1 MERINLD
8 GLEEAI
14 KTAGDLLGQVK
25 QAGGLLNA
33 TFDRAAEQAESPETV
48 HLLQSKIN
56 RLVNKAMQGHDVTN
70 DINNI
75 RNEFKNIK

>member
-14 KTAGDLLGQVK
+14 KTAGDLLKEVK
-25 QAGGLLNA
+25 QAGGLLNS

-48 HLLQSKIN
+48 ELLQSKVN

-70 DINNI
+70 DINKI
-75 RNEFKNIK
+75 KDEFKNIK

>member
-33 TFDRAAEQAESPETV
+33 TFDLSAEQAESPETG
-48 HLLQSKIN
+48 HLPQSKIN

-75 RNEFKNIK
+75 KNEFKDIK